1 MVNNL
6 VFDQDM
12 AKPVN
17 MRNISGSL
25 YENDDKGLRLRV
37 RVFQNGAAITL
48 SGSIVAHVVRAN
60 GTLAT
65 VGGSRS
71 GNEAYVNIPKSCL
84 MPGLIQISMKNVDGS
99 VSTTILAITG
109 VVKVVNGSAFIDSG
123 GVIPSLASYE
133 ALVQREEAA
142 AATINGLSTS
152 ATLIAGD
159 RYRCNVNL
167 A

>member
-17 MRNISGSL
+17 MRNISGSF
-25 YENDDKGLRLRV
+25 YENDNRGLRITARIF
-37 RVFQNGAAITL
+37 RNGVAENL
-48 SGSIVAHVVRAN
+48 SGSIVAHVVRSN

-71 GNEAYVNIPKSCL
+71 GNTGYVTIPSSCL
-84 MPGLIQISMKNVDGS
+84 MPGLVQISLKNIEGS
-99 VSTTILAITG
+99 TSTTILAVSG
-109 VVKVVNGSAFIDSG
+109 VVKIVNGSAFIDPG
-123 GVIPSLASYE
+123 NVIPSLSNYE
-133 ALVQREEAA
+133 ALVTREEAA
-142 AATINGLSTS
+142 ADIISGLSTS

-159 RYRCNVNL
+159 RYRLNV
-167 A
+167 AHS

>member
-12 AKPVN
+12 AKEVQL
-17 MRNISGSL
+17 RNISGSL
-25 YENDDKGLRLRV
+25 YENDNRGLRLTV
-37 RVFQNGAAITL
+37 RVFRNGVPETL
-48 SGSIVAHVVRAN
+48 AGSITAHVVRSN

-71 GNEAYVNIPKSCL
+71 GNTAYVNIPSSCL
-84 MPGLIQISMKNVDGS
+84 MPGLVQISLKNIDGS
-99 VSTTILAITG
+99 TSTTILAITG

-123 GVIPSLASYE
+123 SVIPSLSAYE
-133 ALVQREEAA
+133 DLVEREEAA
-142 AATINGLSTS
+142 AGIISGLSTS

-159 RYRCNVNL
+159 RYRLNVTL
-167 A
+167 S